1 MFWSHAEP
9 LLGRLGVNRSTKMG
23 LRVCGWTAGSSPAT
37 TDGRETSWSN
47 AAARSESSGRSPHLR
62 CGGDPRV
69 ARQVVGATELLRLGH
84 HSHEREGGRAAPAR
98 ASSSLVKVTSRR
110 SPSMSSG
117 HCWRPWPGWVVR
129 TGPRPTCG
137 CPPDRLTRHSPP
149 CRPIR
154 RPASAAAS
162 TSWPAPTGF
171 RRSAPAPTF
180 TIAAMGALLPEALA
194 AAERLTD
201 RARRK
206 R

>member
-137 CPPDRLTRHSPP
+137 CPPDRLTRPLAAVP
-149 CRPIR
+149 TDPAARER
-154 RPASAAAS
+154 RRIHVVAGAYRI
-162 TSWPAPTGF
+162 
-171 RRSAPAPTF
+171 RRSASAPTF

-194 AAERLTD
+194 AAERLI
-201 RARRK
+201 
-206 R
+206 